1 MSADSTEPI
10 KLLTAAR
17 NLWRKHRFLFLAFIV
32 ALAVTVFF
40 AARLLMATLYWA
52 DPAHYDQPVEGW
64 MTPRYVAHSYNLP
77 PEVVREVLELKTVDG
92 KPRTLTEIAE
102 SSDLTLEEIQR
113 RIDNAA
119 RSHQGGRQ

>member
-1 MSADSTEPI
+1 
-10 KLLTAAR
+10 
-17 NLWRKHRFLFLAFIV
+17 
-32 ALAVTVFF
+32 
-40 AARLLMATLYWA
+40 
-52 DPAHYDQPVEGW
+52 
-64 MTPRYVAHSYNLP
+64 MTPRYVAHSYDLP